1 MTDRNVLVTGGAGFL
16 GEHVARSLL
25 ASGSRVRVFDHAPSP
40 AWAGLAG
47 LEFIQGDVRDRAA
60 LVRAAAGVSAIVHAA
75 FASPRQDA
83 SLITDVNLRG
93 TENVSAAAAA
103 HGVRRVVLVSS
114 TVAGWAPRPHPFLRH
129 SPLSR
134 LDLYRATRTEAE
146 VMLARSSPA
155 SFATAI
161 VRPQSF
167 LGPGR
172 LGAFGIIF
180 ELIRAGD
187 PVPVLGTGAH
197 RYQLLG
203 VDDLA
208 EGIRLLAATEHEG
221 TFLFG
226 ANIFGTVNDDLTA
239 LLAHAGTNATL
250 RHIPAALARP
260 ALRAIELTG
269 MVPLSE
275 WHRHSAWGHDSVADT
290 TRARLELGWRPE
302 RSNIEAL
309 VNAYDWYVET
319 VARTGD
325 APRTHAVPRAHRM
338 LRGLLSLL
346 PHA

>member
-1 MTDRNVLVTGGAGFL
+1 MSDRIVLVTGGAGFL
-16 GEHVARSLL
+16 GEHVARRLL
-25 ASGSRVRVFDHAPSP
+25 ASGSRVRVFDQAPSP

-47 LEFIQGDVRDRAA
+47 LEFIQGDVRDRTA
-60 LVRAAAGVSAIVHAA
+60 LVRAAVGVTAIVHAA

-83 SLITDVNLRG
+83 RVITDVNLRG

-146 VMLARSSPA
+146 DMLTQASPA
-155 SFATAI
+155 TFAAAI

-167 LGPGR
+167 LGSGR

-180 ELIRAGD
+180 ELINAGD
-187 PVPVLGTGAH
+187 PVPVLGSGAH

-203 VDDLA
+203 VEDLA
-208 EGIRLLAATEHEG
+208 EGIRLLTAGEHQG
-221 TFLFG
+221 IFLFG
-226 ANIFGTVNDDLTA
+226 ANTFGSVTADLEA
-239 LLAHAGTNATL
+239 LLVHAGTRATL
-250 RHIPAALARP
+250 RHVPAALARA
-260 ALRAIELTG
+260 ALRAIELAG

-275 WHRHSAWGHDSVADT
+275 WHRHSAWGLDSIADT
-290 TRARLELGWRPE
+290 TRARQELGWHPA
-302 RSNIEAL
+302 RSNIDAL
-309 VNAYDWYVET
+309 VEAYDWYVET
-319 VARTGD
+319 VARTGA
-325 APRTHAVPRAHRM
+325 APRTHAVPRAHRV